1 MMLFLALAYI
11 GLPILGVLWFLNLI
25 KFFERLHAGRNTHN
39 EKVLGGFLTFVF
51 IAIMMICIS
60 LFPEMN

>member
-1 MMLFLALAYI
+1 MILFLSFL

-25 KFFERLHAGRNTHN
+25 KFLERLHAGKNTHN

-51 IAIMMICIS
+51 VGIMMYCILS
-60 LFPEMN
+60 IY